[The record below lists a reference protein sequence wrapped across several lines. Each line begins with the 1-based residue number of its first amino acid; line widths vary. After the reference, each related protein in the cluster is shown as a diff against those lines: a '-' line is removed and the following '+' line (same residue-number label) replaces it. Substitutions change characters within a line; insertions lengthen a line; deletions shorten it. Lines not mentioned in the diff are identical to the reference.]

1 MKITVEFDNLK
12 EIEDFCNGVV
22 IAPGLA
28 QACRKENAEAATEAK
43 EAPKAKKSTPKK
55 AEAQEEA
62 KTEALEPPQEVDN
75 EVPLP
80 AKEEIKTKKD
90 KAPQEVDNEEPLP
103 AKKEKKAAG
112 HSEGDLKLLLSD
124 KLKAGKKAEVKK
136 LFEKYGVTCLTALF
150 EAQKDNLDAV
160 YEEAEGI

>member
-55 AEAQEEA
+55 AEAQEGP
-62 KTEALEPPQEVDN
+62 KTEAS
-75 EVPLP
+75 EVPFEEEPKADAP
-80 AKEEIKTKKD
+80 AKE
-90 KAPQEVDNEEPLP
+90 
-103 AKKEKKAAG
+103 EKKAAG
-112 HSEGDLKLLLSD
+112 HSDGDLKLLLSD
-124 KLKAGKKAEVKK
+124 KLKAGKKTEVKK
-136 LFEKYGVTCLTALF
+136 LFEKYGVTCLTALL

>member
-1 MKITVEFDNLK
+1 MKITVLFENMQELD
-12 EIEDFCNGVV
+12 EFCNG
-22 IAPGLA
+22 IAPALA
-28 QACRKENAEAATEAK
+28 RACRKENAEAATEAK

-62 KTEALEPPQEVDN
+62 KTEAVEPPQG
-75 EVPLP
+75 
-80 AKEEIKTKKD
+80 
-90 KAPQEVDNEEPLP
+90 VDNEEPLP
-103 AKKEKKAAG
+103 AKEEKKAAG

-150 EAQKDNLDAV
+150 EAQKDNLDEV

>member
-1 MKITVEFDNLK
+1 MKITVEFENLQ
-12 EIEDFCNGVV
+12 EINDFCNGVL

-28 QACRKENAEAATEAK
+28 QTAREENAQPAQEPVKAT
-43 EAPKAKKSTPKK
+43 KAKKSTPKT
-55 AEAQEEA
+55 EEA
-62 KTEALEPPQEVDN
+62 KDEPKNEAVEPPQG
-75 EVPLP
+75 
-80 AKEEIKTKKD
+80 
-90 KAPQEVDNEEPLP
+90 VDNEEPLP
-103 AKKEKKAAG
+103 AKEEKKEAG

-136 LFEKYGVTCLTALF
+136 LFEKYGVTCLTALL

>member
-28 QACRKENAEAATEAK
+28 RACRKENAEAATDAK

-62 KTEALEPPQEVDN
+62 KTEEAEAPAEAPVE
-75 EVPLP
+75 EAP
-80 AKEEIKTKKD
+80 AKE
-90 KAPQEVDNEEPLP
+90 
-103 AKKEKKAAG
+103 EKKAAG

>member
-1 MKITVEFDNLK
+1 MKITVEFENLQ
-12 EIEDFCNGVV
+12 ELDEFCNGVA
-22 IAPGLA
+22 IAPALA
-28 QACRKENAEAATEAK
+28 KKVSTSTETAQ
-43 EAPKAKKSTPKK
+43 EAPKAPEAKKSTPKK

-62 KTEALEPPQEVDN
+62 KTEEAEAPAEAPVE
-75 EVPLP
+75 EAP
-80 AKEEIKTKKD
+80 AKEEKK
-90 KAPQEVDNEEPLP
+90 
-103 AKKEKKAAG
+103 KKAAG

>member
-28 QACRKENAEAATEAK
+28 RACREENAEAATDAK

-62 KTEALEPPQEVDN
+62 KTEAIEPPQG
-75 EVPLP
+75 
-80 AKEEIKTKKD
+80 
-90 KAPQEVDNEEPLP
+90 VDNEEPLP
-103 AKKEKKAAG
+103 AKEEKKAAD

>member
-43 EAPKAKKSTPKK
+43 EAPKAKKSTPKSTK
-55 AEAQEEA
+55 AQDEAPAKANVQE
-62 KTEALEPPQEVDN
+62 TEKDARKEEEPKADA
-75 EVPLP
+75 P
-80 AKEEIKTKKD
+80 AKE
-90 KAPQEVDNEEPLP
+90 
-103 AKKEKKAAG
+103 EKKAAG
-112 HSEGDLKLLLSD
+112 HSEGDLKILLSD

>member
-1 MKITVEFDNLK
+1 MKITVLFENMQELD
-12 EIEDFCNGVV
+12 EFCNG
-22 IAPGLA
+22 IAPALA
-28 QACRKENAEAATEAK
+28 RACRKENAEAATEAK

-62 KTEALEPPQEVDN
+62 KTEEAEAPAEAPVE
-75 EVPLP
+75 EAP
-80 AKEEIKTKKD
+80 AKEE
-90 KAPQEVDNEEPLP
+90 
-103 AKKEKKAAG
+103 KKAVG